1 MILNDLQTSRV
12 RQILKNSNIESKSI
26 RKDLLDHLCCM
37 VEELMEDGTGFD
49 DALKSVLNQFPADDI
64 KSVEY
69 ETLKILN
76 MEKNFSKRI
85 SLLATIPFG
94 LFGLYWIFSN
104 SALNVPGVIENI
116 LLLSSIISMFA
127 LLCIGWINNYPV
139 WSFPAIGFC
148 VFFTLF
154 FMNVSV
160 PVISDEV
167 LGLWAMTPLIL
178 TLLISQ
184 ILKPGIEPVKCILK
198 KIKEEPFLILF
209 ALYGISPFIVL
220 MLSDEIHANWMIP
233 VSIFV
238 TAILSAGIFFF
249 LSLENR
255 VKRVISIILSGIVGV
270 ALTITASNIYWG

>member
-12 RQILKNSNIESKSI
+12 RQILKNYNIESKSI
-26 RKDLLDHLCCM
+26 RNDLLDHLCCM
-37 VEELMEDGTGFD
+37 VEELMEVGTGFD
-49 DALKSVLNQFPADDI
+49 DALNSVLNQFHADDI

-76 MEKNFSKRI
+76 MEKKFSNRI
-85 SLLATIPFG
+85 SLLTTIPFG

-116 LLLSSIISMFA
+116 LFLSSIISMFA
-127 LLCIGWINNYPV
+127 LLCIGWINNYPA

-148 VFFTLF
+148 VLFTLF

-167 LGLWAMTPLIL
+167 LGLWAWIPLII
-178 TLLISQ
+178 TLIISQ
-184 ILKPGIEPVKCILK
+184 ILYPGTGPLKCIYRK
-198 KIKEEPFLILF
+198 VKEEPFLILF
-209 ALYGISPFIVL
+209 ALYGFSPFIVL

-233 VSIFV
+233 VSIFI
-238 TAILSAGIFFF
+238 TAILSAGVYLF
-249 LSLENR
+249 LSCD
-255 VKRVISIILSGIVGV
+255 KRVFRVLSFIVAGFISITV
-270 ALTITASNIYWG
+270 TIFAANIYWG